1 MKRKFKAFA
10 AIIILAL
17 LLFATVT
24 TSYAYTDSSV
34 ADGGA
39 GAADNGDAFND
50 TGKNENTDGTNGVG
64 AANNKDTVNEYAEE
78 DETEAKNVFT
88 SVFNQIKSYATEIFC
103 AMTFIGSLI
112 LAYAYK
118 KGLIPLVEKTLISIG
133 GAVSK
138 IREKTES
145 GALATE
151 KLGED
156 LLARLEDSETVIKAL
171 VDRIGSMNDDLASV
185 KSSELERNEKSNELS
200 VIIMTQIDMLHD
212 IFMTSALPQYQ
223 KDAVGERVAKMKEAL
238 AKNGKTE

>member
-10 AIIILAL
+10 AMIILAL

-24 TSYAYTDSSV
+24 TSYAYTDSTVGANV
-34 ADGGA
+34 AGT
-39 GAADNGDAFND
+39 ADNSD
-50 TGKNENTDGTNGVG
+50 TSNEVGKNMNTDGTNDIG
-64 AANNKDTVNEYAEE
+64 AADNTDTVNESAESE
-78 DETEAKNVFT
+78 YTGAKNVFT

-156 LLARLEDSETVIKAL
+156 LLTRLEGSEALIKTL
-171 VDRIGSMNDDLASV
+171 VDRIGTMNDDLASV

-200 VIIMTQIDMLHD
+200 VIVMTQIDMLHD

>member
-1 MKRKFKAFA
+1 M
-10 AIIILAL
+10 
-17 LLFATVT
+17 
-24 TSYAYTDSSV
+24 
-34 ADGGA
+34 
-39 GAADNGDAFND
+39 
-50 TGKNENTDGTNGVG
+50 TNCP
-64 AANNKDTVNEYAEE
+64 
-78 DETEAKNVFT
+78 
-88 SVFNQIKSYATEIFC
+88 KSYWATEIFC

-118 KGLIPLVEKTLISIG
+118 KGLIPLVEKTLVSIG